1 MGSEISSLPLVL
13 ASLACS
19 HFDGFKRHMEIEE
32 EACRLKA
39 VVSPQDAHPV
49 RIAVSKHYLDSGDLL
64 QAMKD
69 VHLLYISGELK

>member
-19 HFDGFKRHMEIEE
+19 HFNGFKRHMEIEE

-39 VVSPQDAHPV
+39 VVPLEDAHAV
-49 RIAVSKHYLDSGDLL
+49 RLAVSKHYLGSGDLL
-64 QAMKD
+64 LAIRE
-69 VHLLYISGELK
+69 VHLLYISGDLK